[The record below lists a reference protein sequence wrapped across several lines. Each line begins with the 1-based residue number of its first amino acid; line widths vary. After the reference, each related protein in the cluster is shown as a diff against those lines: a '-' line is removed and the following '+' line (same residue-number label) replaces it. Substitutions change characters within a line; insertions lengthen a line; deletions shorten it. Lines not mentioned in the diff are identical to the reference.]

1 MMENGLDI
9 FMPQNNA
16 AASVLTRL
24 IRSFCSPMMESR
36 RDQIR
41 KEILLESKKNKRLA
55 LSEIMKTIHD
65 GMAKGSLSSSTPS
78 IRSTTTSCSLPL
90 ICSNK
95 KT

>member
-16 AASVLTRL
+16 ATSVLTRL
-24 IRSFCSPMMESR
+24 IRAFCSPMMESR

-65 GMAKGSLSSSTPS
+65 GMAKGSLSTEQFNALYTLYNNVLLTPAYMF
-78 IRSTTTSCSLPL
+78 
-90 ICSNK
+90 
-95 KT
+95 